1 MYSIKLLLVALCA
14 IVAHASNITSI
25 VFGDIKEG
33 VVAAFGDFNSDELT
47 DVFVIRDKRKTLQI
61 LYGADT
67 EPLLRPGPICY
78 YSDKVIVSIIPGD
91 FDGDAL
97 MDVLVNVENGKGI
110 YDVYI
115 NWGNTTKLNCADKP
129 IIQTLGEVMALDFN
143 GDMIIDLFGLDTN
156 MTRCFWI
163 FNNKREPPIAV
174 HQAMP
179 QGGSTQTLTV
189 PNANAYLDLNN
200 DFLADLFLQ
209 TKNSYEIWYGVTDRD
224 GQDNFSYQHAITIQL
239 IGVKDYAV
247 GQAVFMDFEL
257 RGVQNIVLP
266 FCVQE
271 NCRNSTIL
279 VHDGNDF
286 NDVHVNFKDPQGVL
300 WAFVP
305 PKADDVYLKTITARS
320 GDFNLDGYPDLLVTL
335 QPLSVAK
342 PVMQTFLLENVA
354 CKTCSKNFKR
364 TFEVRWNA
372 LAPMG
377 NNTVAGA
384 FYDFYQDGVLD
395 VILIEKQSNG
405 NYRPLA
411 FRNTLDYDANFVKVI
426 VLTGLVNAQNPTP
439 RTPLGRKKLT
449 YGSNLPGPII
459 TYSTTTQDGDQQV
472 GSSVQLSQS
481 SYFALQL
488 PYTCFG
494 LGRTP
499 NFVDQLVVGMYSKW
513 HNWTQLI
520 PNSQIIVVPRPLD
533 QPQHWKALLFV
544 TPSKLILMSVVALGG
559 TCLVIVLIIL
569 VLYIKEKREDRQERL
584 QESHRFHFDAM

>member
-1 MYSIKLLLVALCA
+1 MHSQWLLLVLLYAAA
-14 IVAHASNITSI
+14 IQASDITSV

-47 DVFVIRDKRKTLQI
+47 DIFVIQDDRKMLQI
-61 LYGADT
+61 LFGADT
-67 EPLLRPGPICY
+67 EPLLRMGPICY
-78 YSDKVIVSIIPGD
+78 FEARRIVSVVPGD

-97 MDVLVNVENGKGI
+97 MDVLVNVERSKDIN
-110 YDVYI
+110 DVYI
-115 NWGNTTKLNCADKP
+115 NWGNTTMLNCSEKP
-129 IIQTLGEVMALDFN
+129 LFQTKGEAMALDFN
-143 GDMIIDLFGLDTN
+143 HDMIIDLYGLDTN
-156 MTRCFWI
+156 DTRTFWI
-163 FNNKREPPIAV
+163 FNNKREPPIVV

-179 QGGSTQTLTV
+179 TGGTTQTLTI
-189 PNANAYLDLNN
+189 PNANAYLDLNG
-200 DFLADLFLQ
+200 DYLADLFLQ
-209 TKNSYEIWYGVTDRD
+209 TKTAYEIWYGINERD
-224 GQDNFSYQHAITIQL
+224 GQENFSYQRTIPYEL
-239 IGVKDYAV
+239 VGINDYVV

-257 RGVQNIVLP
+257 RGVQNIVVP
-266 FCVQE
+266 YCVQE
-271 NCRNSTIL
+271 NCKNSTIF
-279 VHDGNDF
+279 VQDGSLF
-286 NDVHVNFKDPQGVL
+286 YDVHVNFKDPQGVT

-305 PKADDVYLKTITARS
+305 PDANDVYLKTITARS

-335 QPLSVAK
+335 HPLSVAK

-354 CKTCSKNFKR
+354 CKTCSKKFKR

-395 VILIEKQSNG
+395 VILMEKLQNG

-426 VLTGLVNAQNPTP
+426 VLTGLVNPQNPTS
-439 RTPLGRKKLT
+439 RTPLGRKKRT

-459 TYSTTTQDGDQQV
+459 TYSTTTQDGDQQI
-472 GSSVQLSQS
+472 GSSVQLPQS

-499 NFVDQLVVGMYSKW
+499 NFVDQLVVGLYSKF

-520 PNSQIIVVPRPLD
+520 PNSQIIVVPKPLD

-544 TPSKLILMSVVALGG
+544 TPSKLILMSVIALGG
-559 TCLVIVLIIL
+559 TCLVIVFIIL
-569 VLYIKEKREDRQERL
+569 ALYIKEKREDRQERL

>member
-1 MYSIKLLLVALCA
+1 MLSSSWLLLVALGA
-14 IVAHASNITSI
+14 ALASASNITNI
-25 VFGDIKEG
+25 VFGNIREG

-47 DVFVIRDKRKTLQI
+47 DIFIIRDKRRTLQI
-61 LYGADT
+61 LFGMY
-67 EPLLRPGPICY
+67 EWPLLNPGPFCTFNGNIAG
-78 YSDKVIVSIIPGD
+78 VIPGD

-97 MDVLVNVENGKGI
+97 MDVLVNVESGKGI

-115 NWGNTTKLNCADKP
+115 NWGNTTKLNCSDKALM
-129 IIQTLGEVMALDFN
+129 QTKGEVMALDFN
-143 GDMIIDLFGLDTN
+143 RDMIIDLYGLDTN
-156 MTRCFWI
+156 ETRCFWI
-163 FNNKREPPIAV
+163 FNNTRGPPRVV

-179 QGGSTQTLTV
+179 TGGTAQTLST
-189 PNANAYLDLNN
+189 PNANAYLDYNG
-200 DFLADLFLQ
+200 DYLADLFLQ
-209 TKNSYEIWYGVTDRD
+209 TKTAYEIWYGVNERD
-224 GQDNFSYQHAITIQL
+224 GQENFSYQHTISFGL
-239 IGVKDYAV
+239 DGAPEYSV

-257 RGVQNIVLP
+257 HGVQNIVLP
-266 FCVQE
+266 FCVLE

-279 VHDGNDF
+279 VHNGREF
-286 NDVHVNFKDPQGVL
+286 SDVHVNFKDPQGVL
-300 WAFVP
+300 WAFIP
-305 PKADDVYLKTITARS
+305 PQEDDVYLKTITARS

-335 QPLSVAK
+335 QPLSVSK
-342 PVMQTFLLENVA
+342 PTMQTFLLENVP

-395 VILIEKQSNG
+395 VILMEKQAHG

-426 VLTGLVNAQNPTP
+426 VLTGLVNAKNPTP

-459 TYSTTTQDGDQQV
+459 KYSTTTQDGDEQS
-472 GSSVQLSQS
+472 GSSVQLPQS

-499 NFVDQLVVGMYSKW
+499 NFVDKLVVGLYSKF

-520 PNSQIIVVPRPLD
+520 PNSQIIVVPKPLD

>member
-1 MYSIKLLLVALCA
+1 MHSALLLLVLLY
-14 IVAHASNITSI
+14 VAVAQSSNITNI

-47 DVFVIRDKRKTLQI
+47 DVFVIQDDRKMLQI
-61 LYGADT
+61 LFGFDT
-67 EPLLRPGPICY
+67 EPLLRPGPNCY
-78 YSDKVIVSIIPGD
+78 FGSRRIVSVIPGD

-97 MDVLVNVENGKGI
+97 MDVLVNVEKSNGI

-115 NWGNTTKLNCADKP
+115 NWGNTTTLSCAKEP
-129 IIQTLGEVMALDFN
+129 VIQTKGEAMALDFN
-143 GDMIIDLFGLDTN
+143 RDMIIDLYGLNETN
-156 MTRCFWI
+156 DTRCFWI
-163 FNNKREPPIAV
+163 FNNKREPPQAV

-179 QGGSTQTLTV
+179 TGGNTQTLTI
-189 PNANAYLDLNN
+189 PNANAYLDLNG
-200 DFLADLFLQ
+200 DYLADLFLQ
-209 TKNSYEIWYGVTDRD
+209 TKTGYEIWYGVNEPD
-224 GQDNFSYQHAITIQL
+224 GENFSYQHTITYEL
-239 IGVKDYAV
+239 VGSNGYVV
-247 GQAVFMDFEL
+247 GQAIFMDFEL
-257 RGVQNIVLP
+257 RGVQNIVVP

-271 NCRNSTIL
+271 NCKNSTIL
-279 VHDGNDF
+279 VHDGNMF
-286 NDVHVNFKDPQGVL
+286 YDVHVNFKDPQGVT

-305 PKADDVYLKTITARS
+305 PNPNDVYLKTITARM

-335 QPLSVAK
+335 QPLSVSK
-342 PVMQTFLLENVA
+342 PIMQTFLLENVA
-354 CKTCSKNFKR
+354 CKTCSKKFKR

-372 LAPMG
+372 LWPMG

-395 VILIEKQSNG
+395 VILMEKQANG

-426 VLTGLVNAQNPTP
+426 VLTGLVNPQNPTS
-439 RTPLGRKKLT
+439 RTTLGRKKRT

-459 TYSTTTQDGDQQV
+459 TYITTTQDGDQQI
-472 GSSVQLSQS
+472 GSSVQLPQS

-499 NFVDQLVVGMYSKW
+499 NFVDQLVVGLYGKF

-520 PNSQIIVVPRPLD
+520 PNSQIIVVPKPLD
-533 QPQHWKALLFV
+533 DSQHWKALLFV

>member
-1 MYSIKLLLVALCA
+1 MHSQCLVLVLLYAAV
-14 IVAHASNITSI
+14 IHASDITNI
-25 VFGDIKEG
+25 VFGNVKEG

-47 DVFVIRDKRKTLQI
+47 DIFVIQDDRKILQI

-67 EPLLRPGPICY
+67 EPLLRLGPFCNFN
-78 YSDKVIVSIIPGD
+78 DKRIVSVTPGD

-97 MDVLVNVENGKGI
+97 MDVMVNVERSKNI

-115 NWGNTTKLNCADKP
+115 SWGNTTMLNCSKEP
-129 IIQTLGEVMALDFN
+129 IIQTKGEAMALDFN
-143 GDMIIDLFGLDTN
+143 HDMIIDLYGLDPN
-156 MTRCFWI
+156 DTRSFWI
-163 FNNKREPPIAV
+163 FNNKREPPKVV

-179 QGGSTQTLTV
+179 TGGTAQTLII
-189 PNANAYLDLNN
+189 PNANAYLDLNG
-200 DFLADLFLQ
+200 DYLADLFLQ
-209 TKNSYEIWYGVTDRD
+209 TKTSYEIWYGINEKD
-224 GQDNFSYQHAITIQL
+224 GQENFSYQNSITYEL
-239 IGVKDYAV
+239 VGSNDYVV

-257 RGVQNIVLP
+257 RGVQNIVVP

-271 NCRNSTIL
+271 NCKNSTIF
-279 VHDGNDF
+279 VHDGHMF
-286 NDVHVNFKDPQGVL
+286 YDVHVNFKDPHGVT
-300 WAFVP
+300 WGFVP
-305 PKADDVYLKTITARS
+305 PDPNDVYLKTITARS

-354 CKTCSKNFKR
+354 CKTCSKKFKR
-364 TFEVRWNA
+364 TFEVHWTA

-395 VILIEKQSNG
+395 VILMEKQQNG

-426 VLTGLVNAQNPTP
+426 VLTGLVNVLNPTL
-439 RTPLGRKKLT
+439 RTPLGRKKRT

-459 TYSTTTQDGDQQV
+459 TYNTTTQDGDQQS
-472 GSSVQLSQS
+472 GSSVQLPQS

-499 NFVDQLVVGMYSKW
+499 NFVDQLVVGLYGKW
-513 HNWTQLI
+513 HSWTQLI
-520 PNSQIIVVPRPLD
+520 PNSQIIVVPKPLD

-569 VLYIKEKREDRQERL
+569 VLYVKEKREDRQERL